1 MSDRKSINWL
11 YRQLPDLIDK
21 GVIDAATAARLRGYF
36 GPEEEKPDYNLA
48 YILAGVL
55 GAVLIGGGI
64 ILIFAFN
71 WDQLSRTWR
80 TILSLAPLVV
90 AQLIYSYVFF
100 RKSHSLAW
108 VESSSGF
115 LMLMIAASIA
125 LISQTY
131 HIEGTTEGFLF
142 VWMLLSV
149 PLMYLMNSTL
159 AALFYL
165 VGICAWA
172 VNIWGSESVYYWF
185 FLSFSVP
192 HIIYNTRTVGSPR
205 GNLLGWT
212 FVITLAISWFAV
224 IEVDLPLFS
233 LVGSAFS
240 LSVLYLVGDR
250 WYPSDNTIVSRPF
263 QAFAVVGIFI
273 FCMILGYD
281 WPNESAQVE
290 AWVNGLRYAPWA
302 GKMNFLI
309 WVSIAT
315 SWVFLMIS
323 GYRKEGRIPPFA
335 SLFPLLVFGGFWITR
350 RYGSLVPIILANL
363 YLFVFGLHY
372 IRRGINRQ
380 AMTLVNL
387 GMFFIA
393 ALIVARFFDTDWSFV
408 VKGVVFVVLGLCFL
422 GVNLLLS
429 RRLKQVEGTEQL
441 PWERL

>member
-48 YILAGVL
+48 FILAGVL

-80 TILSLAPLVV
+80 TILSLAPLLI
-90 AQLIYSYVFF
+90 AQAIYTYVFF

-115 LMLMIAASIA
+115 LLLMIGASIA

-142 VWMLLSV
+142 VWMLLCV

-165 VGICAWA
+165 VGISSWA
-172 VNIWGSESVYYWF
+172 LNISGSESVYYWF
-185 FLSFSVP
+185 FLAFSVP
-192 HIIYNTRTVGSPR
+192 HIIYNTRTIGSTR

-224 IEVDLPLFS
+224 IEVDLTLYS
-233 LVGSAFS
+233 LVGSAFA

-250 WYPSDNTIVSRPF
+250 WYLSDNNIVGRPF
-263 QAFAVVGIFI
+263 QAFAVAGIFI

-281 WPNESAQVE
+281 WPDESAQLN

-302 GKMNFLI
+302 GKINFLV
-309 WVSIAT
+309 WVGIAT
-315 SWVFLMIS
+315 AWVFLMIS

-335 SLFPLLVFGGFWITR
+335 SFFPLLVLVGYLITR
-350 RYGSLVPIILANL
+350 QSDQVIPIILANL
-363 YLFVFGLHY
+363 YLLIFGIHY

-393 ALIVARFFDTDWSFV
+393 SLIVARFFDTDWSFV
-408 VKGVVFVVLGLCFL
+408 VKGVVFVILGVCFL
-422 GVNLLLS
+422 GVNVLLS
-429 RRLKQVEGTEQL
+429 RRLKESEKSEEL
-441 PWERL
+441 PWEK